1 VALAVWRGLWSN
13 FYPLKILFSTVLMIL
28 AVPLMAQE
36 RFVVAV
42 VDDGPSDRLAELHQI
57 YIDEL
62 LALTASEFDV
72 QIRRYSGEW
81 SKESVDAAIED
92 AYDAAD
98 VDLVL
103 VTGFVAN
110 QLAATKREF
119 SKPTFLPII
128 IDTGLL
134 PGEATVGKSGV
145 ANLNYL
151 SAFADFAIDLDTLAR
166 IVPYRN
172 LTVFIDSSLASAITE
187 LRDAAYA
194 ASDARGIELLE
205 VTHDGVDHRLMNRV
219 PANTDAIFVVGLPRM
234 PTADFEHLVEAIN
247 AAGLPSYS
255 FVGVADVESGL
266 LATNSEPR
274 DVDRQARLNAL
285 NMQAVMLGERAEDQP
300 TGSGSR
306 KQLTINM
313 ATARR
318 LGLSPSFDVLG
329 DAVLLH
335 QDEDA
340 IGQQYGIVEI
350 ARLALAENQD
360 LQAEE
365 FGVQAGLE
373 EIARAR
379 SNLLPQIGA
388 STGYTQRKDS
398 ILVSS
403 GLSAERSSD
412 AALSLDQLIYSD
424 AASANLKIQKEL
436 QRSRLANLEE
446 FKLDV
451 IQAATTSYYTVL
463 NARSQLA
470 VQQNNLKITRANLEL
485 AEDRVRLGTST
496 RADVY
501 RWQAEVARAQILVLN
516 ARAALKQSWDT
527 LNRILHGPQGTR
539 FALKE
544 ANFDEPFIMKLSEFD
559 QLLRSPADYARF
571 SRFYIDMA
579 LRQAPELIQLDA
591 QIAAKRR
598 ELNSQ
603 RRAYWLPDFS
613 IGGRYT
619 SNLSQSGLGAGP
631 SAGQGLDDWSIG
643 VQATLPLFSG
653 GLRKANVSKASFE
666 LRQLESL
673 RRSTEERVEERVR
686 NQLHAT
692 EAAYGQIDLA
702 ATAADASQKNLDLVG
717 DAYARGTVTII
728 EQLDAQDTNLIA
740 SAAKDESLYNFLIT
754 IMSLQRAIGGY
765 DFRLTPEARDA
776 QAAELREALTGTK

>member
-1 VALAVWRGLWSN
+1 VPVVA
-13 FYPLKILFSTVLMIL
+13 
-28 AVPLMAQE
+28 QQQ
-36 RFVVAV
+36 FVVAV
-42 VDDGPSDRLAELHQI
+42 VADGPSDRLEGLHQI
-57 YIDEL
+57 YVGEL
-62 LALTASEFDV
+62 LALTAGEFDV
-72 QIRRYSGEW
+72 QIRRFSGDW
-81 SKESVDAAIED
+81 SKESVDAAIEE
-92 AYDAAD
+92 AYAAPD

-110 QLAATKREF
+110 QIVATKREF

-134 PGEATVGKSGV
+134 AGEATVGKSGV

-151 SAFADFAIDLDTLAR
+151 SAYADFAIDLDTLAR

-172 LTVFIDSSLASAITE
+172 LALFIDSSLASAIPE

-205 VTHDGVDHRLMNRV
+205 VLHDGIDHHLMNRV

-234 PTADFEHLVEAIN
+234 PMADFEHLVEAIN

-274 DVDRQARLNAL
+274 DVDRQARRNAL

-306 KQLTINM
+306 EQLTINM

-318 LGLSPSFDVLG
+318 IGLSPSFDVLS
-329 DAVLLH
+329 DAVLLN

-340 IGQQYGIVEI
+340 LGLKYGIVEI
-350 ARLALAENQD
+350 ARLALEENQD

-379 SNLLPQIGA
+379 SNYLPQIGA

-403 GLSAERSSD
+403 GLFAERSSD

-436 QRSRLANLEE
+436 QRSRLASLEE

-496 RADVY
+496 PADVY

-516 ARAALKQSWDT
+516 ARAALNQSWDT
-527 LNRILHGPQGTR
+527 LNRILHSPQGTR
-539 FALKE
+539 FALKK
-544 ANFDEPFIMKLSEFD
+544 ANFDEPFIMKRSEFD
-559 QLLRSPADYARF
+559 ELLRSPADYARF

-579 LRQAPELIQLDA
+579 LQQAPELEQLDA
-591 QIAAKRR
+591 QIAIKRR
-598 ELNSQ
+598 ELSSQ
-603 RRAYWLPDFS
+603 RRAYWLPDLA

-631 SAGQGLDDWSIG
+631 SAGQGLNDWSIG
-643 VQATLPLFSG
+643 VQVTLPLFSG
-653 GLRKANVSKASFE
+653 GLKKANVSRASFE

-673 RRSTEERVEERVR
+673 RRSAEERVEERVR
-686 NQLHAT
+686 SQLHAT

-702 ATAADASQKNLDLVG
+702 AAAADASQKNLDLVS

-740 SAAKDESLYNFLIT
+740 SAARDESLYNFLIT
-754 IMSLQRAIGGY
+754 IVSLQRAIGGY

-776 QAAELREALTGTK
+776 QAARLRKTLTEAKR